1 MFLITLKNIAHYY
14 YHGFEENIY
23 AYIYI
28 KYIDICILYILYNII
43 YINNCLF
50 EFQTSLI
57 FFAFVLKKSSNHTK
71 FCRKKDSDKRKST
84 RNIRFLS
91 IQFRWESC
99 KTKSNPNAGNRANTV
114 YFQSNYSLLL
124 LASCH
129 RHYLE
134 QIQWVC
140 RAREAGIYVEL
151 N

>member
-23 AYIYI
+23 VYIYKI
-28 KYIDICILYILYNII
+28 YRHLYIIYYIYYIYII

-129 RHYLE
+129 RH
-134 QIQWVC
+134 
-140 RAREAGIYVEL
+140 
-151 N
+151 